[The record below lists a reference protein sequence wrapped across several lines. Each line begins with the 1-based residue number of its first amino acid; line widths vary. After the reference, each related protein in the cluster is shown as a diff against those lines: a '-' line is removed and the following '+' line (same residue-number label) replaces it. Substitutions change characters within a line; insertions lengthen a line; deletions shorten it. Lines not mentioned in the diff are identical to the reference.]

1 MDPRNLRALLMVV
14 VHTKALGGL
23 FPAGTNWH
31 NTHHDSLTKLVDA
44 GLVEKVNGDNRG
56 HGQYFV
62 ATAAGFAEIEKITA
76 GT

>member
-1 MDPRNLRALLMVV
+1 MKPRNLQTLLVVV

-23 FPAGTNWH
+23 FPAGSNWH
-31 NTHHDSLTKLVDA
+31 NARHRALAKLVEE
-44 GLVEKVNGDNRG
+44 GLVEKVSGDARG

-62 ATAAGFAEIEKITA
+62 ATPAGFAEIEKITA